1 MASAKTHRRNS
12 TVNTCHDRTDDRLKR
27 EHFLHPNSD
36 QIDLNLLLQAVLD
49 INEKLNEKQGDTTER
64 KMEDVAE
71 TRAKLTSKGYWDDA
85 RGVKD
90 FDDTA
95 SRHSSVSTASRSRPR
110 SAVNLNESRRPAPL
124 ERKNMSFSNTTVDA
138 IDRENQ
144 RLLKVITRTR
154 GRPKTAQPKKAVSE
168 PLRVQTSSEVNRYRF
183 QRKVDMEN
191 QKLLQRLEAIRPT
204 RSLSRDSL
212 LKDHLK
218 QKQYSKTASRSRPSS
233 AKSTTSSV
241 SHFSRSP
248 SESSLMIGDSLSVAS
263 SRISSG
269 SRQSAQRRKISRP
282 VWESGW

>member
-1 MASAKTHRRNS
+1 MESHGIWRAPKNVNPVSAFPNVLVYRYSPNSKRHVVGMASNIKAK
-12 TVNTCHDRTDDRLKR
+12 RTSNFYTKTD
-27 EHFLHPNSD
+27 HFSL
-36 QIDLNLLLQAVLD
+36 
-49 INEKLNEKQGDTTER
+49 
-64 KMEDVAE
+64 
-71 TRAKLTSKGYWDDA
+71 
-85 RGVKD
+85 
-90 FDDTA
+90 F
-95 SRHSSVSTASRSRPR
+95 
-110 SAVNLNESRRPAPL
+110 
-124 ERKNMSFSNTTVDA
+124 F
-138 IDRENQ
+138 
-144 RLLKVITRTR
+144 LLK
-154 GRPKTAQPKKAVSE
+154 
-168 PLRVQTSSEVNRYRF
+168 
-183 QRKVDMEN
+183 
-191 QKLLQRLEAIRPT
+191 KLLQRLEAIRPT